1 MKMKVKPIVLALT
14 AAITLSNTVL
24 ANENTTTLN
33 PVEAALQVEGALV
46 TVPVKEAKSAA
57 TPAFTEAARNEFNNF
72 HWQMGGDHALYYN
85 MHMSEFMPTAF
96 AAPSEHYKPLVKDIQ
111 SQLGDLKVNTET
123 KGELTMDE
131 YLADEQ
137 FRTQG
142 FMLIH
147 HGKIVYEAYPGM
159 KPTDS
164 HIWASAAKTT
174 VGTVVA
180 MLVEE
185 GKIDPEVSITKYVPE
200 LKGTNW
206 DTITVHNVLN
216 MATGLDNE
224 ETLQSIL
231 NPDSDVVRFFAA
243 SFNSPRAKTGE
254 LESWMNVAK
263 GAQKLE
269 GEEPGDHF
277 RYASINTM
285 VLTKMVENV
294 ENKTWTRVFEDRVW
308 SKVNARQS
316 MKFNLTPDG
325 MAIAVGLVSTTVEDM
340 ARWGTLFTPSWS
352 AVADEP
358 VVSQAVIDRI
368 RSSGDKK
375 AFVGTEKETSSIH
388 AYNEK
393 ADYNAYQFDFI
404 FDDGAM
410 SKSGNL
416 GQFIYIDPARDF
428 VGVMFS
434 TNPYHSGFGENKG
447 PALMRAAAK
456 TLADK

>member
-1 MKMKVKPIVLALT
+1 MKLKLVSALVSLVT
-14 AAITLSNTVL
+14 ASSFSIASESV
-24 ANENTTTLN
+24 ANN
-33 PVEAALQVEGALV
+33 PVDAALKVEGAQV
-46 TVPVKEAKSAA
+46 TLTVKDAHQSF
-57 TPAFTEAARNEFNNF
+57 TPAFVDSARENFNNF
-72 HWQMGGDHALYYN
+72 HWQMGGDHSVYYN
-85 MHMSEFMPTAF
+85 MHMGEFLPTAF
-96 AAPSEHYKPLVKDIQ
+96 AAPNPNYKPLVKNIDAR
-111 SQLGDLKVNTET
+111 LAHLTVNTKS
-123 KGELTMDE
+123 KGEMTMED

-147 HGKIVYEAYPGM
+147 KGEIVYEAYPGM
-159 KPTDS
+159 SPTDT
-164 HIWASAAKTT
+164 HVWASTAKTT

-185 GKIDPEVSITKYVPE
+185 GKVDPEKDITDYVAE

-206 DTITVHNVLN
+206 QGITVHQVLN
-216 MATGLDNE
+216 MSTALDNE
-224 ETLQSIL
+224 ETLASIL

-254 LESWMNVAK
+254 METWMNVAK

-269 GEEPGDHF
+269 GEEAGDHF

-285 VLTKMVENV
+285 VLTKLVENI
-294 ENKTWTRVFEDRVW
+294 ENKTWTEVFEERVW
-308 SKVNARQS
+308 SKVHARQP
-316 MKFNLTPDG
+316 MQFNLTPDG
-325 MAIAVGLVSTTVEDM
+325 MAIAVGLVSSTVEDM
-340 ARWGTLFTPSWS
+340 ARWGTLFTPSWK

-358 VVSQAVIDRI
+358 VISQAVIDRI
-368 RSSGDKK
+368 RNSGDPT
-375 AFVGTEKETSSIH
+375 AFVGTSKESSSLH

-404 FDDGAM
+404 FNDGAM

-447 PALMRAAAK
+447 PALMRSAAK
-456 TLADK
+456 LLADK